1 MDGDVRHVH
10 LLGAGV
16 DVPSLMEGVLSLAP
30 VLTGLA
36 VLELGPLSVVVVSLG
51 LLAGAGLFFFLD
63 PMVMVRT
70 QLATR
75 KGGRLS

>member
-1 MDGDVRHVH
+1 MPSLVE
-10 LLGAGV
+10 A
-16 DVPSLMEGVLSLAP
+16 VPSLAP
-30 VLTGLA
+30 AMTGLA
-36 VLELGPLSVVVVSLG
+36 VLELGPLSLAGEPVSLG

-63 PMVMVRT
+63 PMVMVHT